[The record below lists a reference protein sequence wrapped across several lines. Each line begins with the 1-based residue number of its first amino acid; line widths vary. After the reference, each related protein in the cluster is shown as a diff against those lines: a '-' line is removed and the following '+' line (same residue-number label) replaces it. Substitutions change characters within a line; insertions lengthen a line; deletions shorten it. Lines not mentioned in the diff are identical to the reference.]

1 MRPDDNGRSI
11 EAILDDLYANELNGV
26 PSWDQERGFRAT
38 LGNPSSSSPR
48 NERIVLPRKV
58 CANIFGA
65 FRNRKNE
72 QLVRRGDPPRY

>member
-38 LGNPSSSSPR
+38 LGNPSLAESSFPTSG
-48 NERIVLPRKV
+48 E
-58 CANIFGA
+58 AG
-65 FRNRKNE
+65 
-72 QLVRRGDPPRY
+72 